1 MRFVQHLLKFRAN
14 FERSRE
20 SQSSSLAHLLDERQI
35 RWHGATPSMSDWGKD
50 SHSLAFTRKGF
61 QDIEQHLILLN
72 AYWEPVEFALP
83 PALPQSAG
91 WHRFIDTAMPGPFD
105 VNEPSRAP
113 ALPRELTQCGHVR
126 LWC

>member
-1 MRFVQHLLKFRAN
+1 MNVRSAGTVRHQACRIGERIRTAW
-14 FERSRE
+14 RSR
-20 SQSSSLAHLLDERQI
+20 A
-35 RWHGATPSMSDWGKD
+35 W
-50 SHSLAFTRKGF
+50 GF
-61 QDIEQHLILLN
+61 QDNEQHLILMN

-113 ALPRELTQCGHVR
+113 RIATGAYTMRPRSVVVLINKKAQQAALPEGDQANAFLY
-126 LWC
+126 